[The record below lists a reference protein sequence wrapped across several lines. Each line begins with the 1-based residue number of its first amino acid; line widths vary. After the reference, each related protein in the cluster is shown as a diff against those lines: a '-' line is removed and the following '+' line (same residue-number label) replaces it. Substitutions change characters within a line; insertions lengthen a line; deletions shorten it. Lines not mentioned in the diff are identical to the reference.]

1 MHAIDIFVSTSEYE
15 TFGMSVLEAMACSK
29 PVVGYRGGSVH
40 EVVGDT
46 GGIVPNAD
54 MASLMASVERLVAD
68 PQQRAALGDAARHR
82 VAVEYDPRKSL
93 DHLLRIYAAIRGRRP
108 AASQ

>member
-1 MHAIDIFVSTSEYE
+1 
-15 TFGMSVLEAMACSK
+15 VLEAMACGK

-54 MASLMASVERLVAD
+54 MANLIASVERLVAD
-68 PQQRAALGDAARHR
+68 PQRRAAFGEAARRR

-93 DHLLRIYAAIRGRRP
+93 DHLLRIYASIRGGHP